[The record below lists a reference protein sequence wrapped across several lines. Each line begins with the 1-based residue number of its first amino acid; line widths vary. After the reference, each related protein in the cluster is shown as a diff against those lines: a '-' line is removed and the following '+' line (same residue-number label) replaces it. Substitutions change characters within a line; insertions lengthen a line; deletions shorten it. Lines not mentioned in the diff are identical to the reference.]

1 MIKQAT
7 LQDITLL
14 LTRLATA
21 AIFIYAG
28 VAKFFVWGGPVE
40 GMPEAMVWLT
50 KLLSIVEPL
59 GAVALLA
66 GYLTRWAGAGL
77 TLIMF
82 GSLFFVYFMFKAP
95 FFTGQTGTGMD
106 YNVLLMVTSLVLAVY
121 GGGNWS
127 VDALLAR
134 KK

>member
-1 MIKQAT
+1 MIKQTT

-21 AIFIYAG
+21 AVFIYAG
-28 VAKFFVWGGPVE
+28 TAKFFVWTGPIE

-59 GAVALLA
+59 GAVALIA

-77 TLIMF
+77 AIIMF
-82 GSLFFVYFMFKAP
+82 GSLFFVYFMFKASL
-95 FFTGQTGTGMD
+95 FTGTTGTGMD
-106 YNVLLMVTSLVLAVY
+106 YNVLLMITSLVLATF
-121 GGGNWS
+121 GGGSWS

-134 KK
+134 RK